1 MKNLTQLIKDKTI
14 ELTELKSTIDG
25 MGWFIERGD
34 EASLRDVKHQ
44 CSLIV
49 DKLNKRYFVQ
59 YVDGDNVFDV
69 IKFHQDSYNTIGI
82 DLSYDYGYK
91 SRGRV
96 QLFRWNQYGG
106 LELSFTRNQST
117 PSEVVDIVYDVYS
130 NDIQK
135 DILDIIKN
143 HIEPTRKLK
152 KDLDNKKN
160 KYGDLKL
167 EVVKELK
174 QDVEVMIEN
183 GDVITFDKPTHID
196 QLEADIKSIQF
207 VREPNRK
214 LGVVKIEYQGLLG
227 SIITNDNWFEK
238 KKQSISV
245 VDILHTH
252 FYKTLGL

>member
-1 MKNLTQLIKDKTI
+1 MLVTKPIEVWTI
-14 ELTELKSTIDG
+14 CPHHLLPCILK
-25 MGWFIERGD
+25 
-34 EASLRDVKHQ
+34 V
-44 CSLIV
+44 
-49 DKLNKRYFVQ
+49 
-59 YVDGDNVFDV
+59 
-69 IKFHQDSYNTIGI
+69 TIGYVP
-82 DLSYDYGYK
+82 DGSVLGLSK
-91 SRGRV
+91 FSRIAEIMGKRPIL
-96 QLFRWNQYGG
+96 QEEYSRELANF
-106 LELSFTRNQST
+106 LEERLE
-117 PSEVVDIVYDVYS
+117 PKGVAIYIVGKHNCMIARGV
-130 NDIQK
+130 
-135 DILDIIKN
+135 
-143 HIEPTRKLK
+143 
-152 KDLDNKKN
+152 
-160 KYGDLKL
+160 
-167 EVVKELK
+167 K

>member
-1 MKNLTQLIKDKTI
+1 MGNLTKLIANKTI

-25 MGWFIERGD
+25 MGWFIEKGD
-34 EASLRDVKHQ
+34 DASLRDVKHQ

-49 DKLNKRYFVQ
+49 DKLNERYFVE
-59 YVDGDNVFDV
+59 YVVDDKVIDI

-106 LELSFTRNQST
+106 LELSFTRSEST
-117 PSEVVDIVYDVYS
+117 PNEVVDIVYDVYS

-152 KDLDNKKN
+152 KDLNNKKN

-167 EVVKELK
+167 EVIKELK
-174 QDVEVMIEN
+174 QDIEIMVEN
-183 GDVITFDKPTHID
+183 GEVITFDEPTHIAE
-196 QLEADIKSIQF
+196 LESWIKSIQF

-238 KKQSISV
+238 KKYASSV
-245 VDILHTH
+245 VDILQYHLH
-252 FYKTLGL
+252 NTLR